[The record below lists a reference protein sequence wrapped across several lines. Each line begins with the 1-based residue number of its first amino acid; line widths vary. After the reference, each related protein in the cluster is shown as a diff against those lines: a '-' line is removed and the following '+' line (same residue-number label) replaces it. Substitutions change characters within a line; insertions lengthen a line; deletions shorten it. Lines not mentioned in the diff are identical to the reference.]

1 MNPMHPYQFEQM
13 HQAQQAELAHRARHA
28 WKFAEAKPRKRMI
41 ASLVERFR
49 GRKDDAL
56 KRQAY
61 LVLEE
66 MLRHEND
73 ELRLRA
79 AEIIL
84 RPSRSAMIP
93 RSVRRS

>member
-1 MNPMHPYQFEQM
+1 M
-13 HQAQQAELAHRARHA
+13 HQAQQAEMVQRARHA
-28 WKFAEAKPRKRMI
+28 WKFAEAKPRKRI
-41 ASLVERFR
+41 VARLIERLAR
-49 GRKDDAL
+49 RKDDAL

-73 ELRLRA
+73 EFRLRA

-84 RPSRSAMIP
+84 RPARGAAIP
-93 RSVRRS
+93 RSVHRS

>member
-28 WKFAEAKPRKRMI
+28 WKFAMVKPRPRI
-41 ASLVERFR
+41 VASLIERFR
-49 GRKDDAL
+49 RRKDDAL

-66 MLRHEND
+66 MLHHEND

-84 RPSRSAMIP
+84 RPSRSASMP

>member
-13 HQAQQAELAHRARHA
+13 HQAQEAELAQRARHA
-28 WKFAEAKPRKRMI
+28 WKFADAKPRKKI
-41 ASLVERFR
+41 VASLIERFAK
-49 GRKDDAL
+49 RKDDAL

-73 ELRLRA
+73 EFRLRA

-84 RPSRSAMIP
+84 RPARGAAIP